1 MQELAGA
8 GGNWQVI
15 DEIFDP
21 SVVQQQDNLS
31 CGPACGEM
39 LLKDR
44 GINDIDRY
52 IIAAET
58 GVPVSPSNL
67 ALVLNTFNPDPN
79 RNRWIGAP
87 VTIPEASEFQIVEV
101 LNATGS
107 WAAMFWEPNTSI
119 GHIIVVDGFDDAGL
133 ILIRDPWNGTRY
145 KMYIGEFLNYWTLF
159 AVYQVRQ

>member
-67 ALVLNTFNPDPN
+67 ALVLNAFNPDP
-79 RNRWIGAP
+79 NRWIGAP

-107 WAAMFWEPNTSI
+107 WAAMLWEPNTSI
-119 GHIIVVDGFDDAGL
+119 GHIIIVDGFDDAGL

-145 KMYIGEFLNYWTLF
+145 KMYIEEFLNYWTLF